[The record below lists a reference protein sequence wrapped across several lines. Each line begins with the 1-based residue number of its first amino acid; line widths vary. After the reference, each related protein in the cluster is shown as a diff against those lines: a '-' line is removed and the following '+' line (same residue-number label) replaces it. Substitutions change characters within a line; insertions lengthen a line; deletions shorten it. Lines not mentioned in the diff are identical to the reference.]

1 MNTFL
6 FLYSNDSPWPQAWR
20 DQFAAHGMAFEAQ
33 AIDAA
38 QLVQRIGSGAPLQ
51 VVVAMPATQLSAALA
66 AWPDGPPCAIS
77 LIDAAPA
84 PALLER
90 LQARGLAGWW
100 PQTSTAQDLAAGLAL
115 DRWRWEERKAL
126 RVALAS
132 AQSQLADRKWLERAK
147 GIVADARGTSEDEAF
162 TFLRNAAMHASLKLS
177 DISRSVVET
186 AFWAESLNQAGQLR
200 MLSQRIV
207 RLAAQSLL
215 GVDRPRARAL
225 QTASIERVQA
235 RLHFLQTV
243 PHTHPHTPA
252 VQSALAVVVDAW
264 SRMQQVLAE
273 KTSMEMLARL
283 NARAEHLLQHAEA
296 LVQALEAASGRRALT
311 VINLCG
317 RQRML
322 VQRLGKTAL
331 LGELLQDASL
341 RALLADMRSEVEV
354 ALLKMEM
361 TPLSS
366 PEITLSL
373 RESRKAW
380 LHLQSGL
387 TQLDSVQSRA
397 ALCRS
402 CDSLHDNFDQLTLL
416 YEKSLQLLMS

>member
-1 MNTFL
+1 MTTLL
-6 FLYSNDSPWPQAWR
+6 FLYSNDSPAPT
-20 DQFAAHGMAFEAQ
+20 AAQGSAFEAQ
-33 AIDAA
+33 PFDAA
-38 QLVQRIGSGAPLQ
+38 QLVQRLESGAPAQ
-51 VVVAMPATQLSAALA
+51 AVVAMPAAQLSAALA

-77 LIDAAPA
+77 WISAAPE
-84 PALLER
+84 PALLQG
-90 LQARGLAGWW
+90 LQAQGLAGWW
-100 PQTSTAQDLAAGLAL
+100 PQTSSAQDLAAGLAL
-115 DRWRWEERKAL
+115 DRWRWEERSKL
-126 RVALAS
+126 RTALAN

-225 QTASIERVQA
+225 QTASIDSVQA

-243 PHTHPHTPA
+243 PHTHTHTPA

-273 KTSMEMLARL
+273 KTGMEMLARL
-283 NARAEHLLQHAEA
+283 DVQAEHLLQHAES
-296 LVQALEAASGRRALT
+296 LVQALEHASGRRALT

-322 VQRLGKTAL
+322 VQRLGKTAM
-331 LGELLQDASL
+331 LGELQQDASL

-402 CDSLHDNFDQLTLL
+402 CDSLHDNFDQLTML

>member
-1 MNTFL
+1 T
-6 FLYSNDSPWPQAWR
+6 
-20 DQFAAHGMAFEAQ
+20 
-33 AIDAA
+33 
-38 QLVQRIGSGAPLQ
+38 
-51 VVVAMPATQLSAALA
+51 
-66 AWPDGPPCAIS
+66 
-77 LIDAAPA
+77 
-84 PALLER
+84 
-90 LQARGLAGWW
+90 
-100 PQTSTAQDLAAGLAL
+100 
-115 DRWRWEERKAL
+115 
-126 RVALAS
+126 
-132 AQSQLADRKWLERAK
+132 
-147 GIVADARGTSEDEAF
+147 
-162 TFLRNAAMHASLKLS
+162 
-177 DISRSVVET
+177 
-186 AFWAESLNQAGQLR
+186 
-200 MLSQRIV
+200 
-207 RLAAQSLL
+207 
-215 GVDRPRARAL
+215 
-225 QTASIERVQA
+225 
-235 RLHFLQTV
+235 
-243 PHTHPHTPA
+243 HTHTPA

-273 KTSMEMLARL
+273 KTGMEMLARL
-283 NARAEHLLQHAEA
+283 DVQAEHLLQHAES
-296 LVQALEAASGRRALT
+296 LVQALENASGRRALT

-322 VQRLGKTAL
+322 VQRLGKTAM
-331 LGELLQDASL
+331 LGELREDASL

-402 CDSLHDNFDQLTLL
+402 CDSLHDNFDQLTML